1 MSTGDERIAQLEAA
15 IAAQEALRPSLG
27 DAVVETVL
35 SALRAQLASLRAE
48 PAADEAA
55 DARLQ
60 AYVPRELA
68 DKMRVGGRVQG
79 ERRQVTVLFA
89 DLSGYTALAE
99 RLDPEVVGAL
109 SDEVLRE
116 LADIVY
122 QYEGYVSSFAG
133 DAVTALFGAPVGHED
148 DPDRALRAA
157 LAMRER
163 LAAVNRR
170 WQERL
175 GQALQLHM
183 GVHTG
188 LVVTGDVG
196 HDLRLQYTAMG
207 DTMNTASR
215 LQAAARPGQIVVS
228 AETYRLTS
236 EAFTFAALEPL
247 RVKGKR
253 APLTVFELLRARLR
267 PGRSRGLVGLGSAFV
282 GRAKETEQLRAV
294 LAGLRA
300 SRGRIVAISGEAGIG
315 KSRLLTEWRSETE
328 NEAHWLEGRAF
339 AHTTGLAF
347 GPFLD
352 LIRRYAGI
360 TDEDSVMAAS
370 DRLRRVVER
379 HFLRDPI
386 AQVLFADLLGMPRS
400 PDGEALLS
408 GLSAEARREQ
418 LFGFIEGLFVHLS
431 AERALVLVLD
441 DLHWVDSTSIDLLQR
456 LLPLT
461 ERLPIAVVLAFRRA
475 EDAPPAR
482 FLAVARTHH
491 GERLSEVP
499 LSPLSAED
507 GAAMVERLL
516 GGGGLAPRLHDLILA
531 KSEGNPFFVEEVLR
545 SLIERGALV
554 RDEDGAGWVATQI
567 AETIAVPDTLQGVL
581 MARLDALPDE
591 TKWIVQQASVIGR
604 TFLYRVLSRMAE
616 TNGDIDVELSHLER
630 EQLIRERARE
640 PEMEYI
646 FKHALTQDVAYESLV
661 RPRRRELH
669 RRVGAAMEALFAD
682 RIGEF
687 APIVAAHYYR
697 GEAWDSAATYLI
709 RAGDAAARL
718 FANPEARQDY
728 GRALEALSHLP
739 DTAEHRGLRVDTTI
753 KLVNVSIASDP
764 PEQNLARL
772 AEIELL
778 VRESATRA
786 DATVSDRL
794 RLGRIHYWMGRAHY
808 YRGEASQALGYYRQ
822 TLAIAQEVGDPELLA
837 IPSSTLGQVMLL
849 IQGQYAKAEPLLAQ
863 GCAALAQVGD
873 WAEWSRS
880 NGYLG
885 AALVARG
892 EIAAGLHEVR
902 RALERARKD
911 NNWSHVGAASCHLWL
926 AQFMAGDTPAMLAA
940 SRDALEATAIS
951 GDRFQTYVAY
961 GLRGWAES
969 RLGEHEA
976 AQASMVESGAN
987 GKALGGRLLLTDWF
1001 AAARAELALN
1011 AGRPEEA
1018 AALADQ
1024 AIAAGRAVAN
1034 VFSQGL
1040 AHRTRALALSRLD
1053 RESWDEVDQH
1063 FAASVEALENGGI
1076 LLEAARSRAGWAQL
1090 LRERDCREARKQIAL
1105 AADRFQT
1112 AGLNEE
1118 LAAVRALVVD

>member
-1 MSTGDERIAQLEAA
+1 MSTDDEQIVLLRTA
-15 IAAQEALRPSLG
+15 IAAQEALRPMLG
-27 DAVVETVL
+27 DAVVDATIA
-35 SALRAQLASLRAE
+35 ALRGQLSSLRAE
-48 PAADEAA
+48 PSVDEVAT
-55 DARLQ
+55 ARLH

-68 DKMRVGGRVQG
+68 DKMRIGGRVQG

-89 DLSGYTALAE
+89 DLAGYTALAE
-99 RLDPEVVGAL
+99 RLDPEEVGDL
-109 SDEVLRE
+109 SDAVLRE
-116 LADIVY
+116 LSDIVY

-148 DPDRALRAA
+148 DPERALRAA

-175 GQALQLHM
+175 GQELQLHM

-188 LVVTGDVG
+188 LVVAGDVG

-207 DTMNTASR
+207 DTMNTAAR
-215 LQAAARPGQIVVS
+215 LQAAARPGQILVS
-228 AETYRLTS
+228 ADTYRLTS
-236 EAFTFAALEPL
+236 EAFTFGALEPL
-247 RVKGKR
+247 QVKGKR
-253 APLTVFELLRARLR
+253 APLTVFELLRARLN
-267 PGRSRGLVGLGSAFV
+267 PGKSRGLVGLGSAFV
-282 GRAKETEQLRAV
+282 GREKETEQLRTV
-294 LAGLRA
+294 LAELRA
-300 SRGRIVAISGEAGIG
+300 GRGRIVAVSGEAGIG
-315 KSRLLTEWRSETE
+315 KSRLLAEWRNGAE

-339 AHTTGLAF
+339 AHTTDVAF

-360 TDEDSVMAAS
+360 RDDDSVAVAL

-379 HFLRDPI
+379 HLLGDPI

-400 PDGEALLS
+400 PDDEALLE
-408 GLSAEARREQ
+408 GLPAEARRER
-418 LFGFIEGLFVHLS
+418 LFGFIEGLFTHLN
-431 AERALVLVLD
+431 AERPLVLVLD
-441 DLHWVDSTSIDLLQR
+441 DLHWADSTSIDLLEH

-461 ERLPIAVVLAFRRA
+461 ERLPIAIGVAFRRA
-475 EDAPPAR
+475 DDGPPSR
-482 FLAVARTHH
+482 FLAVARLRHA
-491 GERLSEVP
+491 ERLSEVP
-499 LSPLSAED
+499 LSPLSVDD

-516 GGGGLAPRLHDLILA
+516 GGGALVPRLHDLILA

-554 RDEDGAGWVATQI
+554 REEDGSGWVATQL

-581 MARLDALPDE
+581 MARLDALPEE

-604 TFLYRVLSRMAE
+604 TFLYRVLSHMAE

-630 EQLIRERARE
+630 EELIRERARE
-640 PEMEYI
+640 PEVEYI
-646 FKHALTQDVAYESLV
+646 FKHALTQDVAYESLL

-687 APIVAAHYYR
+687 APIVATHFYR
-697 GEAWDSAATYLI
+697 GEAWASAATYLI

-718 FANPEARQDY
+718 FATPEARQHY

-739 DTAEHRGLRVDTTI
+739 DTVEHRGLRVDTTI
-753 KLVNVSIASDP
+753 KLVNVSIGSDP
-764 PEQNLARL
+764 PELNLTRL
-772 AEIELL
+772 AGIESL
-778 VRESATRA
+778 VRDTATRP

-794 RLGRIHYWMGRAHY
+794 RLGRIHYWMGRAYY
-808 YRGEASQALGYYRQ
+808 YRGDASEALGYYRQ
-822 TLAIAQEVGDPELLA
+822 TLTIAQEVGDPELLA

-849 IQGQYAKAEPLLAQ
+849 IQGQYAKAEPLLTQ
-863 GCAALAQVGD
+863 GCAALAQIGE
-873 WAEWSRS
+873 WSEWSRS

-892 EIAAGLHEVR
+892 EVTAGLREVH

-911 NNWSHVGAASCHLWL
+911 NNWSHIGAASCHLWL
-926 AQFMAGDTPAMLAA
+926 AQFMAGDTLAMLAA

-969 RLGEHEA
+969 RLGQHDD
-976 AQASMVESGAN
+976 AQASMAETKATGD
-987 GKALGGRLLLTDWF
+987 ALGGRLLLTDWF
-1001 AAARAELALN
+1001 DAARA
-1011 AGRPEEA
+1011 
-1018 AALADQ
+1018 
-1024 AIAAGRAVAN
+1024 
-1034 VFSQGL
+1034 
-1040 AHRTRALALSRLD
+1040 
-1053 RESWDEVDQH
+1053 
-1063 FAASVEALENGGI
+1063 
-1076 LLEAARSRAGWAQL
+1076 
-1090 LRERDCREARKQIAL
+1090 
-1105 AADRFQT
+1105 
-1112 AGLNEE
+1112 
-1118 LAAVRALVVD
+1118 